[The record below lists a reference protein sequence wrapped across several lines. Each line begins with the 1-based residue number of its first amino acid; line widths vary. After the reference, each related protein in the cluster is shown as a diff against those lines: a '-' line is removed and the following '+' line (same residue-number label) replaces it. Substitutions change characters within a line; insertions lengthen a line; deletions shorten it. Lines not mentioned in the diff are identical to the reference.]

1 MRSVSINCE
10 HLTLY
15 THTGRFLLEQ
25 AFPQV
30 PAYPHYNGRR
40 GELHKVLYD
49 YALAL
54 GIPIRMGVN
63 VVGYHEGSTGAWV
76 ELGGEHAGDVCRGDV
91 VVAATGLRSPAKK
104 AILQMHSWGYGRSH
118 NKDSNNLAERQ
129 GGLEGE
135 QGGGVKEEEEEEETW
150 EERDT
155 GYAIYRGWYNA
166 AQCGLDKDP
175 VAKVFTERDTHVGW
189 LGDDIHLLVA
199 SLKEGKEISWVAT
212 HPVKERVA
220 GNFRDGECWMDPIEK
235 DASEALKLFD
245 GWDPICRAIV
255 YSHL

>member
-1 MRSVSINCE
+1 MRSVSINCK

-15 THTGRFLLEQ
+15 THTGHFLLEQ
-25 AFPQV
+25 GFPKI
-30 PAYPHYNGRR
+30 PTYPSYNGRR

-49 YALAL
+49 YALTL

-63 VVGYHEGSTGAWV
+63 VVGYHEDSTGAWV

-104 AILQMHSWGYGRSH
+104 AILQMHSWDYGGRSH
-118 NKDSNNLAERQ
+118 NKDNNNLAERQ
-129 GGLEGE
+129 GGREGG
-135 QGGGVKEEEEEEETW
+135 QGGVKKEEEETW

-155 GYAIYRGWYNA
+155 GYAIYRGWYDT

-175 VAKVFTERDTHVGW
+175 VAKVFTERDTHTAW
-189 LGDDIHLLVA
+189 LGDDIHLIIA
-199 SLKEGKEISWVAT
+199 SLKGGKEISWVAT
-212 HPVKERVA
+212 HPVKERLA
-220 GNFRDGECWMDPIEK
+220 GKFGGGECWMNPIEK
-235 DASEALKLFD
+235 DASEALKLFE

-255 YSHL
+255 